1 MEKKVPGVQ
10 RPCSRGDGKLNAMA
24 TMTHRRS
31 RASVHSQPRHP
42 GYAHAR
48 TPARTHNM

>member
-1 MEKKVPGVQ
+1 MKKKVPGVQ

-24 TMTHRRS
+24 TMTHRPL
-31 RASVHSQPRHP
+31 ASLRPFTASAPRIRT
-42 GYAHAR
+42 R